1 MDTNPAPQTLPC
13 TLGIHPQIPRDRGA
27 ACRERELLVGCNQQ
41 PYVTEAEEHD
51 VFFVRGESV
60 AESDILLLLN

>member
-1 MDTNPAPQTLPC
+1 MAWRDHGVDTNPAPQILPG
-13 TLGIHPQIPRDRGA
+13 TPGIHPQIPRDRGA

-51 VFFVRGESV
+51 VFF
-60 AESDILLLLN
+60 AEG

>member
-1 MDTNPAPQTLPC
+1 MHTNPAPQILPG
-13 TLGIHPQIPRDRGA
+13 TPGIHPQIPRDHGA

-51 VFFVRGESV
+51 VFF
-60 AESDILLLLN
+60 AEG